1 MNLTFTITT
10 KDGRAA
16 TIRSVRE
23 SDAAPMNDLLEAVC
37 RAGVGTVHLP
47 EEMRKS
53 NQEALENARKFTPGG
68 SNSGPR
74 GCLFVAEVDG
84 RVVGEG
90 SIKRMSPSRLRHI
103 AHIGLSVHPELQGQ
117 GLGRALMTAMMRWA
131 REIRD
136 PALPEITRV
145 DLAVFADNVKAR
157 RLYESFGFEVEG
169 VRKNFIRYEDGR
181 MVDDL
186 IMAVML

>member
-1 MNLTFTITT
+1 MNLVVDISM

-16 TIRSVRE
+16 RIRPVRE
-23 SDAAPMNDLLEAVC
+23 SDATPMNDLLEAVC
-37 RAGVGTVHLP
+37 RARVGTVHLP
-47 EEMRKS
+47 GEMRKS
-53 NQEALENARKFTPGG
+53 EEEALESVRKFTPGG
-68 SNSGPR
+68 SLSGSR
-74 GCLFVAEVDG
+74 GCLFVAEVEG

-103 AHIGLSVHPELQGQ
+103 AHIGISVHPEFQGQ
-117 GLGRALMTAMMRWA
+117 GLGRALMAAMMRWA
-131 REIRD
+131 REVRD
-136 PALPEITRV
+136 PKLPEIARV
-145 DLAVFADNVKAR
+145 DLAVFADNMKAR

-169 VRKNFIRYEDGR
+169 VRRNFIRYEDGR